1 MSGRWY
7 PKSNGSGAHGDAHAR
22 KNEGG
27 ACHALGQTAR
37 IHRAFTLTELLVV
50 IAVVAVLISLL
61 MPALASARRQA
72 LNAECLN
79 NLRTLGLA
87 MDSYAIQN
95 NNRLPTAG
103 PTDAYTWWPWDIP
116 NDIVTLIMAEGPTE
130 ETFFCPMQLDQMQYW
145 SQSTTYHTSNYF
157 FYTYRSNQSLNALP
171 LPGQTKCMKS
181 RFTDNDG
188 IPDDLELASDA
199 VMSTDDTSNP
209 SGNNFAGIA
218 LTNHLTTELA
228 PLGGN
233 VLMLDG
239 HVEWRP
245 FAAMAVRTQN
255 GAIVPYFWW

>member
-1 MSGRWY
+1 LHAPKKESGPPRQLRQ
-7 PKSNGSGAHGDAHAR
+7 N
-22 KNEGG
+22 
-27 ACHALGQTAR
+27 ALL
-37 IHRAFTLTELLVV
+37 HRAFTLTELLVV

-61 MPALASARRQA
+61 MPALAAARRQA
-72 LNAECLN
+72 LDTECLN

-95 NNRLPTAG
+95 NGRLPSAG
-103 PTDAYTWWPWDIP
+103 PTDVYTWWPWDIP

-145 SQSTTYHTSNYF
+145 SQSTSYHTSNYF
-157 FYTYRSNQSLNALP
+157 FFMNRSNQSLNALP
-171 LPGQTKCMKS
+171 LPGQTKFMKS

-199 VMSTDDTSNP
+199 VMSTDDTP
-209 SGNNFAGIA
+209 TPGGNNFT
-218 LTNHLTTELA
+218 LTNHLTTEMA

-245 FAAMAVRTQN
+245 FAAMAIRTQN
-255 GAIVPYFWW
+255 GGTVPYFWW